1 MGRSESESTTVVNG
15 VVIGV
20 VIGVVTV
27 VGRPAFP
34 DAAFGKTA
42 VVVAPDCEDGA
53 GT

>member
-1 MGRSESESTTVVNG
+1 MGKRESESATVVNG

-20 VIGVVTV
+20 VAV

-42 VVVAPDCEDGA
+42 VVVAPDCEDVAGA
-53 GT
+53 